1 MVCHEEGRSG
11 GGSPNLT
18 ASLDTIAA
26 VATPPGQ
33 GGVGIVR
40 VSGPRAQTIGEG
52 LVSKSLPPRM
62 AVHGHFHRDGAPIDE
77 GLALFFPGPRSF
89 TGEDVVELH
98 GHGGPVVMQML
109 LDAALAGGARLALP
123 GEFTERAFLNG
134 KLDLAQAEAVA
145 DLIASASAAAA
156 RGALRSLSGQ
166 FSQSVR
172 RIDEDVLKL
181 RVYVE
186 AAIDFPDEEVEFLSE
201 GQVGQRIDGLLGAL
215 AELMKGG
222 RQGVLLNQGVS
233 VAIIGQPNVGK
244 SSLLN
249 RLSGEEAAIVTD
261 IPGTTRDLLKVDLVL
276 DGLPIRLVDT
286 AGIRQTQNPIEAEGV
301 RRARAQA
308 AAADLVL
315 EVLDGAAGRCPP
327 IDSAAGR
334 TILVE
339 NKIDLSGAS
348 PGSVAG
354 EPPRVRTSCLTGAGV
369 ADLVDLIKKQVGFT
383 GEAAAFSAR
392 QRHLEAL
399 DRAQAALRSAAE
411 RLVAGAPGEIIAEDL
426 RLAHQALGEITGE
439 VTADD
444 LLGSIFRSFCIGK

>member
-1 MVCHEEGRSG
+1 MVCDEEGRTSG
-11 GGSPNLT
+11 RSQSLT
-18 ASLDTIAA
+18 ASKDTIAA
-26 VATPPGQ
+26 LATPPGQ
-33 GGVGIVR
+33 GGIGILR
-40 VSGPRAQTIGEG
+40 VSGPLALPIAQRLIARP
-52 LVSKSLPPRM
+52 LPPRR
-62 AVHGHFHRDGAPIDE
+62 AVHGRFQDDGEPIDE

-89 TGEDVVELH
+89 TGEDVAELH

-109 LDAALAGGARLALP
+109 LDAVLAGGARLALP

-156 RGALRSLSGQ
+156 KGALRSLSGQ

-172 RIDEDVLKL
+172 QIDEDILKL

-201 GQVGQRIDGLLGAL
+201 GQVGDRTDRLLDAL
-215 AELMKGG
+215 TELMKGG
-222 RQGVLLNQGVS
+222 RQGVLLNQGVK
-233 VAIIGQPNVGK
+233 VAIIGRPNVGK

-286 AGIRQTQNPIEAEGV
+286 AGIRETQDPIEAEGV
-301 RRARAQA
+301 RRARSQA
-308 AAADLVL
+308 AAADLAL
-315 EVLDGAAGRCPP
+315 EVRDAGEAFRPP
-327 IDSAAGR
+327 EDFAAGR
-334 TILVE
+334 TLIVE
-339 NKIDLSGAS
+339 NKIDLCGAP
-348 PGSVAG
+348 PGLVAG
-354 EPPRVRTSCLTGAGV
+354 GPPRVRTSCLTGAGI
-369 ADLVDLIKKQVGFT
+369 ADLVGLMKKQVGFT
-383 GEAAAFSAR
+383 GEEAAFSAR
-392 QRHLEAL
+392 QRHLVAL
-399 DRAQAALRSAAE
+399 DHARTALRSAAD
-411 RLVAGAPGEIIAEDL
+411 RLAAGAPGEITAEDL

-444 LLGSIFRSFCIGK
+444 LLGNIFRSFCIGK

>member
-1 MVCHEEGRSG
+1 MVCHEEGRTG
-11 GGSPNLT
+11 GRGAGLIAPT
-18 ASLDTIAA
+18 DTIAA
-26 VATPPGQ
+26 LATPPGQ
-33 GGVGIVR
+33 GGIGIVR
-40 VSGPRAQTIGEG
+40 VSGPLALQIAQRLI
-52 LVSKSLPPRM
+52 SRQLPPRR
-62 AVHGHFHRDGAPIDE
+62 AVHGRFQGNGELIDE
-77 GLALFFPGPRSF
+77 GMALFFPGPRSF
-89 TGEDVVELH
+89 TGEDVAELH

-109 LDAALAGGARLALP
+109 LDAVLTGGARLALP

-145 DLIASASAAAA
+145 DLIAAASAAAA
-156 RGALRSLSGQ
+156 KGALRSLSGQ

-181 RVYVE
+181 RVHVE

-201 GQVGQRIDGLLGAL
+201 GRVGKRIDGLLGAL

-222 RQGVLLNQGVS
+222 RQGVLLNQGVN

-261 IPGTTRDLLKVDLVL
+261 MPGTTRDLLKVDLVL

-286 AGIRQTQNPIEAEGV
+286 AGIRHAQDPIEAEGV
-301 RRARAQA
+301 RRARSQA

-315 EVLDGAAGRCPP
+315 EVQDAAAGCGPP
-327 IDSAAGR
+327 VESTAGR
-334 TILVE
+334 TVLVE

-348 PGSVAG
+348 PGLVAG
-354 EPPRVRTSCLTGAGV
+354 APPRVRISCRTGAGI
-369 ADLVDLIKKQVGFT
+369 ADLVGLLKKQVGFT
-383 GEAAAFSAR
+383 GEGAAFSAR

-399 DRAQAALRSAAE
+399 ERTQTALRSAAE
-411 RLVAGAPGEIIAEDL
+411 RLAAGAPGELIAEDL

-439 VTADD
+439 VSADE
-444 LLGSIFRSFCIGK
+444 LLGNIFRSFCIGK